1 MKKFFYTLFVA
12 VFVATIFSCT
22 KEDILLVKQLDD
34 APQTRF
40 DPIYVGSWEER
51 ISNNDSTMVFGPQL
65 ANPYNVDVMRQALAT
80 IREQDPDFFFPAI
93 NTSHYYVRFQPDSY
107 EQMCDLFARDT
118 SIIYFDF
125 PLDRE
130 VVSGN
135 SYHDPSIVDTLPTYQ
150 YASIRTTKWANLING
165 FDIDYEILDELFIPD
180 DAGLTIIGY
189 TPRPGVG
196 DITPI
201 NPGDSTIWGHPIFP
215 GSVAD
220 PNSSGTSV
228 TWNAVNDLEDMA
240 YQITGN
246 SDEEETDTNGS
257 IASPASNTVEPMSS
271 SSNGRWTPSGR
282 IRVYDD
288 IKGGMIPLEGVKV
301 IVYRGCNT
309 KKCYTDSI
317 GNFTCGS
324 FKKKASY
331 KIKWERG
338 YWDIRDGLTG
348 QAYYNGLTKTTSQ
361 WNLDI
366 GNDTNHKLLGY
377 ATIHRALH
385 RMYYGDNG
393 GIISPTYSSRKI
405 KVGYLDTHP
414 ENKEGALGR
423 FIGNNLWLGGAKP
436 DIEIFRISYQK
447 PDGSNVVIPTPVA
460 PSYMFYATC
469 HELGHVTHFR
479 NGKESFQNAPNYYCD
494 SWARFVEYI
503 VGEKEYE
510 ELGLLDVLY
519 ESTTLNNTMWYQPN
533 TYNIQDWTADPQSN
547 QYNYTPFFI
556 DIYDDY
562 NQREYYQLIFGEE
575 HEDLVHYP
583 IDNISYTNIDVLQS
597 FVFDCES
604 FDEIVNCFRD
614 QSILTILELCRLQ
627 TLLEFFTIN
636 DLSNYEDDA
645 KLY

>member
-1 MKKFFYTLFVA
+1 M
-12 VFVATIFSCT
+12 
-22 KEDILLVKQLDD
+22 VKQLNDT
-34 APQTRF
+34 PQTRF
-40 DPIYVGSWEER
+40 DPIYAGSWEER

-80 IREQDPDFFFPAI
+80 IREDNPDFFFPAI

-196 DITPI
+196 NITPI

-288 IKGGMIPLEGVKV
+288 VKGGMIPLEGVKV
-301 IVYRGCNT
+301 IAYRGCKT
-309 KKCYTDSI
+309 KQGFTDSI
-317 GNFTCGS
+317 GNFTCDGS
-324 FKKKASY
+324 FKYKANY

-348 QAYYNGLTKTTSQ
+348 QAYYNGPKSNGE
-361 WNLDI
+361 WNLDLA
-366 GNDTNHKLLGY
+366 NNKHYKSLGY

-385 RMYYGDNG
+385 RMFYGDIG
-393 GIISPTYSSRKI
+393 GLDRLQMEKKI
-405 KVGYLDTHP
+405 KVCYIHDDKNPSNGRYGLALTSDNGQSAPKIRIYGYVMVDQILDIVST
-414 ENKEGALGR
+414 
-423 FIGNNLWLGGAKP
+423 
-436 DIEIFRISYQK
+436 QK
-447 PDGSNVVIPTPVA
+447 
-460 PSYMFYATC
+460 MFYAVC
-469 HELGHVTHFR
+469 HEVGHVIHYAKNRPKYNIADTHLR
-479 NGKESFQNAPNYYCD
+479 NA
-494 SWARFVEYI
+494 WARLVEYV
-503 VGEKEYE
+503 VGKIEYE
-510 ELGLLDVLY
+510 SLNLWAGEGCLNETEVLVDDNGVSKTWIIPQDY
-519 ESTTLNNTMWYQPN
+519 YNFQADIDPQN
-533 TYNIQDWTADPQSN
+533 TYAPIL
-547 QYNYTPFFI
+547 I
-556 DIYDDY
+556 DVVDDY
-562 NQREYYQLIFGEE
+562 NQKEYYDCKLG
-575 HEDLVHYP
+575 
-583 IDNISYTNIDVLQS
+583 IDNSGYIDDIISLPES
-597 FVFDCES
+597 FVAPYVYSSLTVEEVGQKIHAQITITTDASKLKSLFDQYGYN
-604 FDEIVNCFRD
+604 I
-614 QSILTILELCRLQ
+614 T
-627 TLLEFFTIN
+627 
-636 DLSNYEDDA
+636 ED
-645 KLY
+645 

>member
-22 KEDILLVKQLDD
+22 KEEILLVKQLDD
-34 APQTRF
+34 TPQTRF
-40 DPIYVGSWEER
+40 DPIYIGGNWQDNL
-51 ISNNDSTMVFGPQL
+51 INNDSTMVFGPQL

-80 IREQDPDFFFPAI
+80 IREDNPDFFFPAI

-135 SYHDPSIVDTLPTYQ
+135 SYHDPAIVDTLPTYQ
-150 YASIRTTKWANLING
+150 YASIRKTKWNNLING
-165 FDIDYEILDELFIPD
+165 FDIEYEILDELFIPD

-196 DITPI
+196 NITPI
-201 NPGDSTIWGHPIFP
+201 NPGDSTIWGHPIFL

-220 PNSSGTSV
+220 PNSSVTSV

-331 KIKWERG
+331 KIKWESNR
-338 YWDIRDGLTG
+338 WDIRDGLTG
-348 QAYYNGLTKTTSQ
+348 QAYYNGLPKTTSQ

-366 GNDTNHKLLGY
+366 GNDPNHKLLGY

-393 GIISPTYSSRKI
+393 GIISPTYSTRKI

-414 ENKEGALGR
+414 ENKEDALGR

-447 PDGSNVVIPTPVA
+447 PDSSNVVTPTHVL
-460 PSYMFYATC
+460 PSDMFYATC
-469 HELGHVTHFR
+469 HELGHATHFR
-479 NGKESFQNAPNYYCD
+479 NGENSYKNAPDYYSD

-503 VGEKEYE
+503 VGEKEYDS
-510 ELGLLDVLY
+510 LGLLLSLY
-519 ESTTLNNTMWYQPN
+519 EGK
-533 TYNIQDWTADPQSN
+533 TYLYGEWKYNPHRHNCQGWVVNPQSN
-547 QYNYTPFFI
+547 QYNYSPFFI
-556 DIYDDY
+556 DLYDDF
-562 NQREYYQLIFGEE
+562 NQRSYSRLKDGVNDDKNKLYPEDMFSYTDINKLQSLILESLRFESVV
-575 HEDLVHYP
+575 DKIKQRSL
-583 IDNISYTNIDVLQS
+583 IDNQEDIANVD
-597 FVFDCES
+597 
-604 FDEIVNCFRD
+604 
-614 QSILTILELCRLQ
+614 
-627 TLLEFFTIN
+627 TLLMFYKN
-636 DLSNYEDDA
+636 NGLQ
-645 KLY
+645 

>member
-12 VFVATIFSCT
+12 VFVAAIFSCT

-40 DPIYVGSWEER
+40 DPIYIGGNWQDNL
-51 ISNNDSTMVFGPQL
+51 INNDSTMVFGPQL

-80 IREQDPDFFFPAI
+80 IREDNPDFFFPAI

-130 VVSGN
+130 IVSGN
-135 SYHDPSIVDTLPTYQ
+135 SYHDPAIVDTLPTYQ
-150 YASIRTTKWANLING
+150 YASIRKTKWNNLING

-257 IASPASNTVEPMSS
+257 IASPASTTAETMSS

-288 IKGGMIPLEGVKV
+288 VKDGMIPLEGVKV

-309 KKCYTDSI
+309 KKCYTDSN

-324 FKKKASY
+324 FKKKANY
-331 KIKWERG
+331 KIKWESNR
-338 YWDIRDGLTG
+338 WDIHDGLAG
-348 QAYYNGLTKTTSQ
+348 QAYYNGPKSNGE
-361 WNLDI
+361 WILDI
-366 GNDTNHKLLGY
+366 GQSNNKSLRY
-377 ATIHRALH
+377 ATIHRAAH
-385 RMYYGDNG
+385 RVYFGEHDSLYCPLKPKMKLRYYHRTSANGETGRYRQGANIKIFGKAINKNGD
-393 GIISPTYSSRKI
+393 S
-405 KVGYLDTHP
+405 
-414 ENKEGALGR
+414 E
-423 FIGNNLWLGGAKP
+423 
-436 DIEIFRISYQK
+436 FRTT
-447 PDGSNVVIPTPVA
+447 DNVFCT
-460 PSYMFYATC
+460 TC
-469 HELGHVTHFR
+469 HELGHAAHYDYNIMQFTQANELYVESWACCVAYHLTQLEYEYWGVFDNLFDIYVTDE
-479 NGKESFQNAPNYYCD
+479 KTYYLPPNYSLQ
-494 SWARFVEYI
+494 SWSI
-503 VGEKEYE
+503 KN
-510 ELGLLDVLY
+510 
-519 ESTTLNNTMWYQPN
+519 SH
-533 TYNIQDWTADPQSN
+533 
-547 QYNYTPFFI
+547 YTPIFI
-556 DIYDDY
+556 DILDDHNQKEVYTIAY
-562 NQREYYQLIFGEE
+562 NNENLDTGEIPDDFPNDEVCLDNINIAYLQNVVFNNHTLNAVKNILLSTEDPNDANSQYYQINELFNFYESYEE
-575 HEDLVHYP
+575 
-583 IDNISYTNIDVLQS
+583 
-597 FVFDCES
+597 
-604 FDEIVNCFRD
+604 
-614 QSILTILELCRLQ
+614 
-627 TLLEFFTIN
+627 
-636 DLSNYEDDA
+636 
-645 KLY
+645 

>member
-1 MKKFFYTLFVA
+1 MKKLFYTLFIA

-22 KEDILLVKQLDD
+22 KEEILLVKQLDD
-34 APQTRF
+34 TPQTRF
-40 DPIYVGSWEER
+40 DPIYAGSWEER

-80 IREQDPDFFFPAI
+80 IREDNPDFFFPAI

-135 SYHDPSIVDTLPTYQ
+135 SYHDPAIVDTLPTYQ

-196 DITPI
+196 NITPI

-288 IKGGMIPLEGVKV
+288 VKGGMIPLEGVKV
-301 IVYRGCNT
+301 IAYRGCKT
-309 KKCYTDSI
+309 KQGFTDSI
-317 GNFTCGS
+317 GNFTCDGS
-324 FKKKASY
+324 FKYKANY

-348 QAYYNGLTKTTSQ
+348 QAYYNGPKSNGE
-361 WNLDI
+361 WILDI
-366 GNDTNHKLLGY
+366 GQSNNKSLRY
-377 ATIHRALH
+377 ATIHRALY
-385 RMYYGDNG
+385 RMFYGDIG
-393 GIISPTYSSRKI
+393 GLDRLQMEKKL
-405 KVGYLDTHP
+405 KVGYMH
-414 ENKEGALGR
+414 NIK
-423 FIGNNLWLGGAKP
+423 
-436 DIEIFRISYQK
+436 
-447 PDGSNVVIPTPVA
+447 A
-460 PSYMFYATC
+460 PSDGIYGVARIPSDGISQPHIRIYGYVIDGNYLETVSTHKMFYSVC
-469 HELGHVTHFR
+469 HEIGHWILYKNNEDIYENR
-479 NGKESFQNAPNYYCD
+479 ALSLRES
-494 SWARFVEYI
+494 WTRLVEYI
-503 VGEKEYE
+503 VGKIEYE
-510 ELGLLDVLY
+510 SLNLWAGEGCLNETEVLVDDNGV
-519 ESTTLNNTMWYQPN
+519 STTWIIPQDYYNFQADIDSQN
-533 TYNIQDWTADPQSN
+533 TY
-547 QYNYTPFFI
+547 TPILI
-556 DIYDDY
+556 DVVDDY
-562 NQREYYQLIFGEE
+562 NQKKYYECKLGINNSGYIDDLISLPE
-575 HEDLVHYP
+575 
-583 IDNISYTNIDVLQS
+583 S
-597 FVFDCES
+597 FVVPYVYS
-604 FDEIVNCFRD
+604 
-614 QSILTILELCRLQ
+614 SLTVEEVGQKIHAQ
-627 TLLEFFTIN
+627 ITITTDASKLKSLFN
-636 DLSNYEDDA
+636 QYGYNITED
-645 KLY
+645 